1 MNKRFMLIVL
11 QWNARSLCANGQEFK
26 VYISQMKEKP
36 DVICIQESW
45 LNSRLDF
52 VLKGYVSVRRDR
64 DDGKGG
70 GCVTFIKE
78 GMPYILHCHPFL
90 HNSISCRNMDWSEE
104 FCHNKLL

>member
-1 MNKRFMLIVL
+1 
-11 QWNARSLCANGQEFK
+11 
-26 VYISQMKEKP
+26 MKEKP

-70 GCVTFIKE
+70 VVLLIKKE
-78 GMPYILHCHPFL
+78 CLIELWRKG
-90 HNSISCRNMDWSEE
+90 
-104 FCHNKLL
+104 